1 MAKILLIEDED
12 SIRESVAFLLEKE
25 GFIVTQAND
34 GLIGVETFEKE
45 KADLILLDLM
55 LPGIDGLE
63 VCKRVRKT
71 SNVPIIMLT
80 AKDTEL
86 DKVLGLELGA
96 DDYITKP
103 FSSRELTARV
113 KAMLRRVSEP
123 LENNEVTTTKTVV
136 VDPVKHKVFVRG
148 MEIKLPLKEFDLL
161 HYLTQNPG
169 RVLTREQIIDRIWGH
184 DYFGDTKTLDV
195 HIKRIR
201 EKVEKNPN
209 NPEII
214 QTIRGLGYKF
224 EG

>member
-113 KAMLRRVSEP
+113 KAMLRRFSEP
-123 LENNEVTTTKTVV
+123 LENNEVTTTKSVV

-148 MEIKLPLKEFDLL
+148 EEIKLPLKEFDLL

>member
-1 MAKILLIEDED
+1 MTKILLIEDED

-25 GFIVTQAND
+25 GFIVVQEND
-34 GLIGVETFEKE
+34 GLRGVETFEKE
-45 KADLILLDLM
+45 NSDLILLDLM
-55 LPGIDGLE
+55 LPGLDGLE
-63 VCKRVRKT
+63 VCKRIRKS

-113 KAMLRRVSEP
+113 KAILRRVKESFEANDVV
-123 LENNEVTTTKTVV
+123 ETKTVV
-136 VDPVKHKVFVRG
+136 VDPLKHKVFVRG
-148 MEIKLPLKEFDLL
+148 EEIKLPLKEFDLL
-161 HYLTQNPG
+161 LYLSQNPG

-201 EKVEKNPN
+201 SKIEINPN

>member
-63 VCKRVRKT
+63 ICKRVRKT

-113 KAMLRRVSEP
+113 KAMLRRFSEP
-123 LENNEVTTTKTVV
+123 LENNEVTTTKSVV

-148 MEIKLPLKEFDLL
+148 EEIKLPLKEFDLL

-209 NPEII
+209 SPEII

>member
-55 LPGIDGLE
+55 LPGLDGLE
-63 VCKRVRKT
+63 VCKRIRKT

-113 KAMLRRVSEP
+113 KAMLRRFSEP
-123 LENNEVTTTKTVV
+123 LENNEVTTTKSVV

-148 MEIKLPLKEFDLL
+148 EEIKLPLKEFDLL

-209 NPEII
+209 SPEII

>member
-25 GFIVTQAND
+25 GFEVTQEND
-34 GLIGVETFEKE
+34 GLKGVETFEKE

-55 LPGIDGLE
+55 LPGLDGLE
-63 VCKRVRKT
+63 VCKRVRKI

-123 LENNEVTTTKTVV
+123 IENSEVINTKTVV

-148 MEIKLPLKEFDLL
+148 EEIKLPLKEFDLL

-201 EKVEKNPN
+201 SKIEKNPN
-209 NPEII
+209 DPKII
-214 QTIRGLGYKF
+214 ETIRGLGYKF
-224 EG
+224 EQ

>member
-1 MAKILLIEDED
+1 MTKILLIEDED

-25 GFIVTQAND
+25 GFIVVQEND
-34 GLIGVETFEKE
+34 GLRGVETFEKE
-45 KADLILLDLM
+45 NSDLILLDLM
-55 LPGIDGLE
+55 LPGLDGLE
-63 VCKRVRKT
+63 VCKRIRKS

-113 KAMLRRVSEP
+113 KAILRRVKESFEANDVV
-123 LENNEVTTTKTVV
+123 ETKTVV
-136 VDPVKHKVFVRG
+136 VDPLKHKVFVRG
-148 MEIKLPLKEFDLL
+148 EEIKLPLKEFDLL
-161 HYLTQNPG
+161 LYLSQNPG

-201 EKVEKNPN
+201 SKIEKIPN

>member
-113 KAMLRRVSEP
+113 KAMLRRFSEP
-123 LENNEVTTTKTVV
+123 LENNEVTTTKSVV

-148 MEIKLPLKEFDLL
+148 EEIKLPLKEFDLL

-201 EKVEKNPN
+201 EKIEKNPN

>member
-113 KAMLRRVSEP
+113 KAMLRRFSEP
-123 LENNEVTTTKTVV
+123 LENNEVTTTKSVL

-148 MEIKLPLKEFDLL
+148 EEIKLPLKEFDLL

>member
-1 MAKILLIEDED
+1 
-12 SIRESVAFLLEKE
+12 
-25 GFIVTQAND
+25 
-34 GLIGVETFEKE
+34 
-45 KADLILLDLM
+45 
-55 LPGIDGLE
+55 
-63 VCKRVRKT
+63 
-71 SNVPIIMLT
+71 
-80 AKDTEL
+80 
-86 DKVLGLELGA
+86 
-96 DDYITKP
+96 
-103 FSSRELTARV
+103 
-113 KAMLRRVSEP
+113 MLRRFSEP
-123 LENNEVTTTKTVV
+123 LENNEVTTTKSVV

-148 MEIKLPLKEFDLL
+148 EEIKLPLKEFDLL

-201 EKVEKNPN
+201 EKIEKNPN